1 MGFCH
6 IARGSLVLMT
16 VDGTLWHFCET
27 GSGRPLILLHGI
39 GMSHCAWNA
48 VIPRL
53 ASTRRVIA
61 FDIAGFGATPSLPS
75 AIRPT
80 VAHLVDGLDQSIRE
94 MGLGIPVDICG
105 NSLGGAVALEAA
117 RRGIARSVVAISP
130 IGLWKEKP
138 PAHVR
143 YIFGGLRFMSQNFPR
158 VSKTSMRIAWLREL
172 LLAMPISLGSR
183 RMPAEDAV
191 RAVNDVATST
201 AFEETFEQTR
211 APFIGGQDIAVP
223 VTVAFGDRD
232 WLLTSES
239 RRRNELPSHTNWV
252 EPRGW
257 GHVPMW
263 VDPEGVSQLILQG
276 TR

>member
-1 MGFCH
+1 
-6 IARGSLVLMT
+6 MT
-16 VDGTLWHFCET
+16 
-27 GSGRPLILLHGI
+27 
-39 GMSHCAWNA
+39 HCAWNA
-48 VIPRL
+48 VMPRL
-53 ASTRRVIA
+53 GSTRRVIA
-61 FDIAGFGATPSLPS
+61 FDIAGFGATPPLPE
-75 AIRPT
+75 ATLPT
-80 VAHLVDGLDQSIRE
+80 VAHLVDGLDQSIRQI
-94 MGLGIPVDICG
+94 GLDVPVDICG
-105 NSLGGAVALEAA
+105 NSLGGGMALEAA

-138 PAHVR
+138 PPHVK
-143 YIFGGLRFMSQNFPR
+143 YIFGGLRFMTRNFPR

-191 RAVNDVATST
+191 RAVSDLATST

-211 APFIGGQDIAVP
+211 TPFVGGRDIAVP

-232 WLLTSES
+232 WILTSES
-239 RRRNELPSHTNWV
+239 RRRNKLPAHTNWV
-252 EPRGW
+252 EKRGW

-263 VDPEGVSQLILQG
+263 VDPEDVSQLILQG

>member
-1 MGFCH
+1 M
-6 IARGSLVLMT
+6 
-16 VDGTLWHFCET
+16 
-27 GSGRPLILLHGI
+27 
-39 GMSHCAWNA
+39 
-48 VIPRL
+48 PRL

-61 FDIAGFGATPSLPS
+61 FDIAGFGATPPLPE
-75 AIRPT
+75 ATLPT
-80 VAHLVDGLDQSIRE
+80 VAHLVDGLDQSIRQI
-94 MGLGIPVDICG
+94 GLDVPVDICG
-105 NSLGGAVALEAA
+105 NSLGGGMALEAA

-138 PAHVR
+138 PHHVK
-143 YIFGGLRFMSQNFPR
+143 YVFGGLRFMARNFPR
-158 VSKTSMRIAWLREL
+158 VSRTSMRIAWLREL

-191 RAVNDVATST
+191 RAVSDLATST

-211 APFIGGQDIAVP
+211 APFVGGRDIAVP

-232 WLLTSES
+232 WILTSES
-239 RRRNELPSHTNWV
+239 RGRNELPAHTNWV
-252 EPRGW
+252 EKRGW

-263 VDPEGVSQLILQG
+263 VDPDGVSQLILQG